1 MTKATGLSPSLPM
14 NMKGVIVAAHM
25 HPVVRR
31 SGWHLDNLAG
41 RLVELSG
48 NADTAALTLVAGV
61 LLETQQRGESAA
73 WITAVDSLF
82 YPPDLAMAGIDL
94 SALPVIRVK
103 KGMQAARAADALLRS
118 GGFGTIVMDLGN
130 QASMSLSVQTRL
142 AGLTRRHDVALL
154 ALTRRVRDW
163 SKGSGRS
170 GSLGSMVSLWGESRR
185 ERTAR
190 DRFACELRVRKD
202 KQGGGEWRH
211 LEFCRGPDGL
221 C

>member
-1 MTKATGLSPSLPM
+1 MTKGLPTRI
-14 NMKGVIVAAHM
+14 KGVVVAADM
-25 HPVVRR
+25 RPVVRR

-48 NADTAALTLVAGV
+48 NADTAVLSLVAGV
-61 LLETQQRGESAA
+61 LLETQQRRESVA
-73 WITAVDSLF
+73 WISAVDSLF
-82 YPPDLAMAGIDL
+82 YPPDFAAAGIDL
-94 SALPVIRVK
+94 AALPVIRVK
-103 KGMQAARAADALLRS
+103 KGLPVLRAADALLRS
-118 GGFGTIVMDLGN
+118 GGFGMIVIDLAN

-142 AGLTRRHDVALL
+142 AGLARRHDVALI
-154 ALTRRVRDW
+154 ALTRRIR
-163 SKGSGRS
+163 GRS
-170 GSLGSMVSLWGESRR
+170 AGSAPGADGRSLGSLVSLWGESRR

-202 KQGGGEWRH
+202 KQGGGEWQH